1 MQILQ
6 NVLRCI
12 KFFHGFHSPI
22 SRLESV
28 VFKSWIGPHSLEL
41 LHHGLLEEPHLIKDL
56 GLDEDGFAGL
66 RVLLDHLRDLDE
78 GFLHTA
84 G

>member
-1 MQILQ
+1 MQLFQ
-6 NVLRCI
+6 V
-12 KFFHGFHSPI
+12 FHSPI
-22 SRLESV
+22 SRLERV
-28 VFKSWIGPHSLEL
+28 VFKSRIGPHSLEL

-78 GFLHTA
+78 GFLHT